1 MIFTDLFEGISDILF
16 HRTGFSNVVSILENN
31 EFKLRPTFAKPIEQE
46 YAKKKTDLYFISTAR
61 TKNSKY
67 ISDSSSPIIT
77 LDGRKLKQNYSG
89 YGMDYFGPRWREAGG
104 GEYEQEDRIFSQTP
118 TIPNAKKYI
127 LMIELVMNNTGS
139 NQAASIF
146 KIYGMAKK
154 SGIPIK
160 FYGSIQDRAISKNPL
175 SETQVRE
182 ELKKRLDDL
191 KKNSPH
197 RPYTPPRRPMYE
209 GNAVP
214 AIFLGLKFDPEDNI
228 PADVET
234 RIDRFLRKWPGMD
247 KQTVRVDFHNAVSDE
262 KYRNLMTQIVAFMK
276 KNNLRTIDDLGEFV
290 YQKWI
295 DR

>member
-1 MIFTDLFEGISDILF
+1 MIVSDLFEGISDILF
-16 HRTGFSNVVSILENN
+16 HRTGFTNLIKILEKNQF
-31 EFKLRPTFAKPIEQE
+31 ELRPTFAKSAEQE
-46 YAKKKTDLYFISTAR
+46 QTKRKADLYFMSTAR

-67 ISDSSSPIIT
+67 ISDSRTPVLV

-89 YGMDYFGPRWREAGG
+89 YGMDYFGASWREMSG
-104 GEYEQEDRIFSQTP
+104 GEYEQEDRIFSQRPNIT
-118 TIPNAKKYI
+118 NAKKYI
-127 LMIELVMNNTGS
+127 LAIEIVMEFGAD
-139 NQAASIF
+139 QADNIF
-146 KIYGMAKK
+146 KIYTIAKK

-160 FYGSIQDRAISKNPL
+160 FYDSLQDRNLGKSPL
-175 SETQVRE
+175 SEKEVRA
-182 ELKKRLDDL
+182 ELKRHLG
-191 KKNSPH
+191 NIERR
-197 RPYTPPRRPMYE
+197 RPYTPPKRPMYV

-228 PADVET
+228 PADAKT
-234 RIDRFLRKWPGMD
+234 RIDKFLRKWPGLD
-247 KQTVRVDFHNAVSDE
+247 KESVRSDFHNATSDN